1 VFISHREFIMG
12 APYEFAAM
20 PSITKTVFKVGDF
33 VSWAKAGQ
41 LDLSP
46 KFQRRPVWKPG
57 AKSFLI
63 DTIIRDLPIPI
74 VFLRDRVSVGS
85 IISRREVVDGQQRL
99 RTILSF
105 IDPTLVKNFEP
116 ERDKFSITKS
126 HNKNLAGLS
135 FSKLPAEIQQRIIGY
150 EIPVH
155 VFSSDTED
163 RDVLQIFARL
173 NSTGMKLNGQELRN
187 ADYYGVFKTLCYSI
201 GYQNLGRWEE
211 WGVFGDAAISR
222 MSEVEEVSDLI
233 ISMHEGVHGKTQ
245 TKIDDYYEDFDDEY
259 AEAVVVEKRFDT
271 VMNAIDHSIGN
282 VLRGT
287 EFSRQSL
294 FHCLFLAVYEL
305 TYGLNS
311 DLKAKR
317 AEKLPE
323 NFSVVIQRLSSR
335 LASDRIS
342 EDLRK
347 SLRGATSDFGT
358 RLQRLNFIL
367 EPFGRAFE

>member
-1 VFISHREFIMG
+1 
-12 APYEFAAM
+12 M
-20 PSITKTVFKVGDF
+20 PTITKTVFKVGDF
-33 VSWAKAGQ
+33 VSWAQAGQ

-63 DTIIRDLPIPI
+63 DTLTRDLPIPI
-74 VFLRDRVSVGS
+74 VFLRDRVSVSS

-105 IDPTLVKNFEP
+105 IDPALVKGYEAEKDAFT
-116 ERDKFSITKS
+116 ITRS
-126 HNKNLAGLS
+126 HNSEVAGLS
-135 FSKLPAEIQQRIIGY
+135 FKKLPREFQNRIIGY
-150 EIPVH
+150 EVPVH

-173 NSTGMKLNGQELRN
+173 NSTGMKLNAQELRN
-187 ADYYGVFKTLCYSI
+187 ADFYGVFKTLSYRI
-201 GYQNLGRWEE
+201 GYQNMSRWERL
-211 WGVFGDAAISR
+211 GVFGDAAISR

-233 ISMHEGVHGKTQ
+233 IAMHEGVHGKTQ
-245 TKIDDYYEDFDDEY
+245 GKIDNYYEAYDEVY
-259 AEAVVVEKRFDT
+259 PEAVVVEKRFEV
-271 VMNAIDHSIGN
+271 VMAAIEQALGDSMRR
-282 VLRGT
+282 L

-305 TYGLNS
+305 MYGLNS
-311 DLKAKR
+311 DLKPKR

-323 NFSVVIQRLSSR
+323 GFASAMANLSARLTSGR
-335 LASDRIS
+335 VS
-342 EDLRK
+342 EEVRK

-367 EPFGRAFE
+367 EPYGRGFE

>member
-1 VFISHREFIMG
+1 
-12 APYEFAAM
+12 M
-20 PSITKTVFKVGDF
+20 PRITKTVFKVGDF
-33 VSWAKAGQ
+33 VSWAQAGH

-63 DTIIRDLPIPI
+63 DTIVRGLPIPI

-105 IDPTLVKNFEP
+105 IDSNLVKDF
-116 ERDKFSITKS
+116 DIAKDQFAILKS
-126 HNKNLAGLS
+126 HNKSLAGIAYN
-135 FSKLPAEIQQRIIGY
+135 KLPMDIQQRIIGY
-150 EIPVH
+150 EVPVH

-173 NSTGMKLNGQELRN
+173 NSTGMKLTGQELRN

-201 GYQNLGRWEE
+201 AYQHLPRWEG
-211 WGVFGDAAISR
+211 WGVFSDAAISR

-233 ISMHEGVHGKTQ
+233 IAMHEGVHGKTQ
-245 TKIDDYYEDFDDEY
+245 SKIDHYYRDNDVDYP
-259 AEAVVVEKRFDT
+259 EAAIVEKRFDS
-271 VMNAIDHSIGN
+271 VMAAIDKALGDT
-282 VLRGT
+282 LRDS

-305 TYGLNS
+305 MYGLNS

-317 AEKLPE
+317 AEKLPD
-323 NFSVVIQRLSSR
+323 NFRAVVARLSSA
-335 LASDRIS
+335 LAAGEVS

-367 EPFGRAFE
+367 EPYGRAFE